1 MKANIKKFIA
11 SNVRHW
17 LTLGAGILVAKGFL
31 DQESAAVAAEGVS
44 SGVTEL
50 VLGGVMFLIGQ
61 GWSLVDKFTGKN
73 KVLETAV
80 LATKVE
86 SISLVTK
93 DDLDKGLERVA
104 EETKVVIVEA
114 LQAEKR
120 VGGSLN

>member
-61 GWSLVDKFTGKN
+61 GWSLVDKFTGK
-73 KVLETAV
+73 KDEQIEEKEVAV
-80 LATKVE
+80 AK
-86 SISLVTK
+86 
-93 DDLDKGLERVA
+93 A
-104 EETKVVIVEA
+104 VVVDED
-114 LQAEKR
+114 
-120 VGGSLN
+120 